1 MKNKKK
7 VITLI
12 TVLASTA
19 LVAGV
24 TAGVVSFV
32 GDEKSQMTFSD
43 GSFSMT
49 LGGSNGNVSVENL
62 KTSNV
67 VAKTA
72 ESNNVSF
79 DYKNA
84 QVVSNKVGKILAGG
98 FYMNHDPIHNMA
110 SITVVSDAATSDA
123 KLYYGKTSSYM
134 PDFVDLAQ
142 AATPVTSVSG
152 ANFFKIVA
160 TNDVEIE

>member
-49 LGGSNGNVSVENL
+49 LGGTNGNVSVENL

-98 FYMNHDPIHNMA
+98 FYKNHDPI
-110 SITVVSDAATSDA
+110 
-123 KLYYGKTSSYM
+123 
-134 PDFVDLAQ
+134 
-142 AATPVTSVSG
+142 
-152 ANFFKIVA
+152 
-160 TNDVEIE
+160 